1 MSALRS
7 IVLAAVI
14 STGFAGAAFARDAV
28 FTVQLAA
35 PAAESQV
42 IALNTVWN
50 CEGDTCLARP
60 DHAST
65 VRSCRQFVRESGAR
79 VIAYGPA
86 GNELTAEELAR
97 CNGETATLQATTA
110 DQAGQ

>member
-1 MSALRS
+1 MSVLRS
-7 IVLAAVI
+7 LVLAAVI
-14 STGFAGAAFARDAV
+14 STGFVGTAFARDV
-28 FTVQLAA
+28 FTVRLAA

-42 IALNTVWN
+42 ITLNTVWN

-60 DHAST
+60 THAST

-86 GNELTAEELAR
+86 GSELNADELAR
-97 CNGETATLQATTA
+97 CNGETATLPATTGA
-110 DQAGQ
+110 DAAGQ